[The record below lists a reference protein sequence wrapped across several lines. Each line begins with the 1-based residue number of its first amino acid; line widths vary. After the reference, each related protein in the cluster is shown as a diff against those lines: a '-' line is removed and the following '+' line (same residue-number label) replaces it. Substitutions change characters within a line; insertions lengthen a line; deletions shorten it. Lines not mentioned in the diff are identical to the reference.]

1 MSEHHSYFNK
11 AKAGENHDIQQAPF
25 FIENKILSAGW
36 PFGQEERCN
45 SFDEY
50 KSAFIEKWKINWNR
64 QSVHY
69 LFENL
74 QKGDYVWILNNGI
87 YYVAQIPNN
96 PKDSFQYTN
105 SKEFV
110 KNHASAHIKN
120 IDWIPVGTEE
130 AVPGSVSTAKG
141 RLRGAF
147 QRIDKNELIGDDG
160 YTPTS
165 LIAKR
170 VISEKACIHTLN
182 KQALNKQEIFD
193 LMGPTALEDLLGMW
207 LFVKEGYVIIPSTNK
222 IGTQKY
228 EYVMVDGSGKSNKKI
243 YIQTKNGDI
252 NLNTNDYQNL
262 VSINSQNEVWLL
274 TTKGKINGDSK
285 LKFLKFSGKKEKIVQ
300 HELNELIEFIFDQ
313 QNRNILP
320 QTITNWLDIF
330 KWV

>member
-1 MSEHHSYFNK
+1 M
-11 AKAGENHDIQQAPF
+11 
-25 FIENKILSAGW
+25 
-36 PFGQEERCN
+36 
-45 SFDEY
+45 
-50 KSAFIEKWKINWNR
+50 
-64 QSVHY
+64 
-69 LFENL
+69 
-74 QKGDYVWILNNGI
+74 QKNDYVWILNNGI

-96 PKDSFQYTN
+96 PKDLFQYTN

-110 KNHASAHIKN
+110 KNDASAHIKN
-120 IDWIPVGTEE
+120 IDWIQVGTEE

-147 QRIDKNELIGDDG
+147 QRIDNNEFRKRIGGDG
-160 YTPTS
+160 YTLTS
-165 LIAKR
+165 LIAKQ
-170 VISEKACIHTLN
+170 VISEKACRYTL
-182 KQALNKQEIFD
+182 KKQEIFD
-193 LMGPTALEDLLGMW
+193 LMGSTELEDLLGMW
-207 LFVKEGYVIIPSTNK
+207 LSAKEGYVIIPSTNK

-243 YIQTKNGDI
+243 YIQTKNGNI

-320 QTITNWLDIF
+320 PTITNWLNIF